1 MHKAESHL
9 VLPLLRKA
17 IATATGLASPDAPAA
32 NNKSALWTEAAVE
45 SLCLPTW
52 SVITVFGS
60 TPHGSE
66 PNDVAIQVYTQ
77 GPSATAVR
85 GQLVAI
91 HDSLIELVDG
101 EYQPRRSWQLGTSPN
116 VFLLD
121 VFELEE
127 GKILGNV
134 DQARVDGSLNFIL
147 AYRRV

>member
-1 MHKAESHL
+1 MHKAELHL

-17 IATATGLASPDAPAA
+17 IATATGLASPDAPSAA
-32 NNKSALWTEAAVE
+32 SKSALWSSASVE
-45 SLCLPTW
+45 TACTPTW
-52 SVITVFGS
+52 SVLMAYGT

-66 PNDVAIQVYTQ
+66 PNDAALQVYTQ
-77 GPSATAVR
+77 GRSVSDVLA
-85 GQLVAI
+85 QLALI
-91 HDSLIELVDG
+91 HDALMELVDG
-101 EYQPRRSWQLGTSPN
+101 EYQPRRSWQLGTNPN

-127 GKILGNV
+127 GKVIGNV